1 MKKFYLLFAIF
12 VAALNLRPILTS
24 VAPLL
29 HTMQLSLGMDGLT
42 ASLLTTLPVLCMGIF
57 APAATQLRDQ
67 YGLERTIFFALVLV
81 TAATALRGFSSSVNL
96 LVITAVIGGIGI
108 SLAGPLLSGFIKKYF
123 PTKPGIVSVYSVSMT
138 VGAGVASA
146 FAIPIYNSYNSH
158 LTLTLSCWAV
168 LGVIALIVW
177 SRLIRGKADQENT
190 KRSKMPIRN
199 KRAILLTLFF
209 GFMASMFYSITAW
222 ISPIAQ
228 SFGYSKSSSAMLL
241 TVFTIIQ
248 IPVSMTIPGL
258 VSRYGR
264 HRFFL
269 IFCSVFE
276 LAGIIMLMLQFPMMP
291 AVICLG
297 IGAGGLFPLALMLP
311 IVETHSPQEAG
322 TWSAM
327 SQCGGY
333 IIGAMGPLMIG
344 VIYDTSGSFAM
355 ALLAMFF
362 IIIAMI
368 GVQWLLTKNKAV
380 AKQNVSL
387 K

>member
-1 MKKFYLLFAIF
+1 
-12 VAALNLRPILTS
+12 
-24 VAPLL
+24 
-29 HTMQLSLGMDGLT
+29 
-42 ASLLTTLPVLCMGIF
+42 
-57 APAATQLRDQ
+57 
-67 YGLERTIFFALVLV
+67 
-81 TAATALRGFSSSVNL
+81 
-96 LVITAVIGGIGI
+96 
-108 SLAGPLLSGFIKKYF
+108 
-123 PTKPGIVSVYSVSMT
+123 
-138 VGAGVASA
+138 
-146 FAIPIYNSYNSH
+146 
-158 LTLTLSCWAV
+158 
-168 LGVIALIVW
+168 
-177 SRLIRGKADQENT
+177 
-190 KRSKMPIRN
+190 
-199 KRAILLTLFF
+199 
-209 GFMASMFYSITAW
+209 
-222 ISPIAQ
+222 
-228 SFGYSKSSSAMLL
+228 MLL